1 MVDRILNK
9 KEVAEKLNVSI
20 STVNR
25 LIQRG
30 KLKKVNVSIRKVGV
44 RESDLQAFIESL
56 NGDSE

>member
-56 NGDSE
+56 NGGSE